1 MEARARPHPQRRSA
15 VALAVRIACVVGVLL
30 GVAAPPARA
39 AGPAINGG
47 GSSFAEL
54 ELDQW
59 RRDVA
64 EQGLS
69 VNYSSSSSGL
79 GRTQFAQGLVDFAGT
94 DIPYQ
99 SEDPVKA
106 TQPFLYVNVSAGG
119 LGFMFHVTDTQ
130 GNRVN
135 QLNLTPQQVCRLFTS
150 TGTDNYWD
158 APDIQAVNPNVSL
171 PHELVHPL
179 ARNDPAGTSY
189 VFMQFCIADAPDV
202 WGAAINWCIQWC
214 PTKSNDAH
222 PQFLDSQ
229 PHSLWPQPCNC
240 LNGDADANANTV
252 ASPLIGEGD
261 VTYVETGFAKVRG
274 FPVASIRNSSG
285 AYTQPTAA
293 DVNEALAF
301 ATTAGDGTLRL
312 AFDAP
317 RPDVYFPS
325 TYSYILVPTSSIDPA
340 KGSVLARFLDH
351 GVTDSQAE
359 AELLGYA
366 PLACGIVNSALDN
379 IARIPGAPPRPSYAC
394 KVPDPSTAP
403 VDGPGATAGPSG
415 GGSAPGARTGAAG
428 AAASQPALGPSRSSQ
443 GAQAPSR
450 SSQLPAGSGP
460 AVGGPGSVLP
470 GQEGA
475 SVSTTGT
482 EAASLRG
489 AAEPT
494 APGSSLSAGAP
505 IPPSAGAVL
514 RTLAEGG
521 ALCGLGLGLAA
532 VARRRRG
539 RP

>member
-1 MEARARPHPQRRSA
+1 MRATTEATTEARRHPRRRCPA
-15 VALAVRIACVVGVLL
+15 ALAVRIACAVGVVLTVVG
-30 GVAAPPARA
+30 PPARA

-69 VNYSSSSSGL
+69 VNYGSSSSGL
-79 GRTQFAQGLVDFAGT
+79 GRTQFAQGLIDFAGT

-130 GNRVN
+130 GNRVD
-135 QLNLTPQQVCRLFTS
+135 QLNLTPQQVCRLFTYI
-150 TGTDNYWD
+150 GTDNYWD

-171 PHELVHPL
+171 PHELVHPV

-202 WGAAINWCIQWC
+202 WKAAIDWCIQWC
-214 PTKSNDAH
+214 ATKSTEAH

-229 PHSLWPQPCNC
+229 PHSIWPQPCNC

-293 DVNEALAF
+293 NVNEALAF

-325 TYSYILVPTSSIDPA
+325 TYSYVLVPTASFDPA

-351 GVTDSQAE
+351 GVTDGQAR

-379 IARIPGAPPRPSYAC
+379 IARIPGAPPRPSYSC
-394 KVPDPSTAP
+394 KVPNPSASP
-403 VDGPGATAGPSG
+403 VAGPAPPAGTSG
-415 GGSAPGARTGAAG
+415 GGGAVPRGGTGAGG
-428 AAASQPALGPSRSSQ
+428 AAASQLAPVPSRSSRVPAAD
-443 GAQAPSR
+443 GPSAR
-450 SSQLPAGSGP
+450 SA
-460 AVGGPGSVLP
+460 PGSAVP
-470 GQEGA
+470 APEGGA
-475 SVSTTGT
+475 APTTGT
-482 EAASLRG
+482 EAAPVPG
-489 AAEPT
+489 AGPPA
-494 APGSSLSAGAP
+494 ALGSPLSVGGP
-505 IPPSAGAVL
+505 IPPPAGTVF
-514 RTLAEGG
+514 RTLAEGA
-521 ALCGLGLGLAA
+521 ALCAVGLGLAA
-532 VARRRRG
+532 AVRRRRA
-539 RP
+539 RH